1 MSAMQENAVHGW
13 RLSDSEHMR
22 MSGYG
27 AKIRSLAFTRKGHF
41 LATGGANSVVC
52 WPCTG
57 GGPMG
62 KAPTQF
68 GDGAGA
74 AVTTVAANPKLDLL
88 AAGFETGAIILGQ
101 PGQDRTVSVVRDG
114 RGPVTALSW
123 NPDGDVHVADF
134 RS

>member
-1 MSAMQENAVHGW
+1 
-13 RLSDSEHMR
+13 
-22 MSGYG
+22 
-27 AKIRSLAFTRKGHF
+27 
-41 LATGGANSVVC
+41 
-52 WPCTG
+52 
-57 GGPMG
+57 MG

-114 RGPVTALSW
+114 RGPVTALCW
-123 NPDGDVHVADF
+123 NPDGDVHIADF